1 MLRRSI
7 RPLSCALLLFG
18 AAGLGAVQAAP
29 IAEKERIDLW
39 PAAGASDGGDRVTER
54 SRDPTRPD
62 RIIEDVRRPY
72 LAVHVPAQPNGAALL
87 VVPGGGYARVVLDKE
102 GSALVP
108 AFVDI
113 GGVTLF
119 VLHYRLPDRRHAEG
133 ADAPLADAQRALR
146 IIRARAR
153 DHGIDPARIGVM
165 GFSAG
170 GHVAARLATH
180 PAPAYVPVDA
190 IDLVDARPD
199 FALLIYPVISMRDGL
214 AHAGSRDRLL
224 AASDTPAERAL
235 ARLSPERDVDARTPP
250 LFLLHAQDDPAVP
263 VGNAL
268 AMHAA
273 ALAAGVPASLHV
285 FPTGGH
291 GFGVRDAHGPL
302 ARWPHLAL
310 DWIDSLPPRP

>member
-1 MLRRSI
+1 MQCRSI
-7 RPLSCALLLFG
+7 RPLCCALLLLG

-29 IAEKERIDLW
+29 IAEKTRIDLW
-39 PAAGASDGGDRVTER
+39 PAAEASNGGDRVTER
-54 SRDPTRPD
+54 SQDPARPD
-62 RIIEDVRRPY
+62 RIVEDVRTPY
-72 LAVHVPAQPNGAALL
+72 LAMYAPARPNGKALL

-102 GSALVP
+102 GTALIP
-108 AFVDI
+108 AFVDAAGI
-113 GGVTLF
+113 TLF
-119 VLHYRLPDRRHAEG
+119 VLRYRLPDRRHAEG
-133 ADAPLADAQRALR
+133 PDAPLADAQRALR

-153 DHGIDPARIGVM
+153 DDGIDPARIGVM

-180 PAPAYVPVDA
+180 PAPAYTPVDA
-190 IDLVDARPD
+190 IDRINGRPD
-199 FALLIYPVISMRDGL
+199 FTLLIYPVISMHDGL

-224 AASDTPAERAL
+224 AASDTPAEVAL
-235 ARLSPERDVDARTPP
+235 ARLSPERHVDARMPP

-273 ALAAGVPASLHV
+273 ALAAGVPTSLHI

-302 ARWPHLAL
+302 ARWPLLAL